1 MPSHDHNK
9 QNVVH
14 VSYQQGASVL
24 TNRYLNRGTAFTME
38 QRKELRILGALPP
51 TVETLEEQVE
61 RAWAQLCRYDKPINR
76 YQHLANIHATNTT
89 LYYAIVLAH
98 VEAVLPIIY
107 TPTVGEACQNFS
119 NYYVRERGLYLN
131 KLLKGHFNE
140 VMKQSLYDNVD
151 IIVITD
157 GSRILGLGDLG
168 SNGIGISIGKC
179 ALYVAGAGL
188 HPARVL
194 PIVMDAGT
202 NTERYLA
209 DKEYLGMRERRL
221 DDEQFYGLMDEFM
234 ESVKTTW
241 PSAVIQFEDF
251 SNNHCFDIL
260 ERYQNKY
267 RCFNDDI
274 QGTGAVIAAGFLNA
288 IKRSGLPPLEQRIV
302 VFGAGSAAVGV
313 AKNIA
318 QLAARLYNVPVDA
331 VLKTFYLVDTKG
343 LVCDNRGDKLAAHKV
358 LLSRKEVSAADAQH
372 LTTLE
377 AVVQF
382 VKPTALLGLGGVGP
396 VFTEEIVKSVAANA
410 ARPIIF
416 PLSNPTS
423 KSECTPEDA
432 YKWTNGAVLVASG
445 SPFPASIVNGK
456 TMKPSQG
463 NNLYVFPGIGLG
475 CAIAQPT
482 YIPDDLLVAAS
493 ACLNALT
500 TPEQMEADQLYPP
513 LDDIHNISAHIAT
526 EVILESQRLGIA
538 TNTDLPR
545 EKAELLK
552 LVKKSQWVPH
562 YPADVHVKLA

>member
-1 MPSHDHNK
+1 MSSPNNTQAKVTALTYMH
-9 QNVVH
+9 
-14 VSYQQGASVL
+14 GANVL

-51 TVETLEEQVE
+51 AVETLEDQVE
-61 RAWAQLCRYDKPINR
+61 RAWAQLCRYEKPINR

-89 LYYAIVLAH
+89 LFYALVLAH
-98 VEAVLPIIY
+98 VEEVLPIIY
-107 TPTVGEACQNFS
+107 TPTVGEACQHFS
-119 NYYVRERGLYLN
+119 NYYVRERGMYLN
-131 KLLKGHFNE
+131 KYLKGHFTE
-140 VMKQSLYDNVD
+140 VMKESLYDEVD

-179 ALYVAGAGL
+179 SLYVAGAGL
-188 HPARVL
+188 NPARVL
-194 PIVMDAGT
+194 PVVMDAGT
-202 NTERYLA
+202 NTERYLT
-209 DKEYLGMRERRL
+209 DKEYLGTRERRL
-221 DDEQFYGLMDEFM
+221 DDEQFYALMDEFM
-234 ESVKTTW
+234 EAVKTTW

-251 SNNHCFDIL
+251 SNNHCFDML

-288 IKRSGLPPLEQRIV
+288 IKRSGLSPLEQRIV

-318 QLAARLYNVPVDA
+318 QLAARLYNVPVEE

-358 LLSRKEVSAADAQH
+358 LLSRKDVSADDAQR
-372 LTTLE
+372 LKSLE
-377 AVVQF
+377 DVVKF

-396 VFTEEIVKSVAANA
+396 VFTEEIVKAVAANT

-423 KSECTPEDA
+423 KSECIPEDA
-432 YKWTNGAVLVASG
+432 YKWTNGAAIIASG
-445 SPFPASIVNGK
+445 SPFPATTLNGK
-456 TMKPSQG
+456 SMKPSQG
-463 NNLYVFPGIGLG
+463 NNLYVFPGVGLG

-482 YIPDDLLVAAS
+482 YIPDDILVAAS
-493 ACLNALT
+493 ARLNALA
-500 TPEQMEADQLYPP
+500 TPEQLEADQLYPP

-526 EVILESQRLGIA
+526 EVILESQRLGID
-538 TNTDLPR
+538 TNKDLPR
-545 EKAELLK
+545 EKAAIFD
-552 LVKKSQWVPH
+552 LVKKLQWVPH
-562 YPADVHVKLA
+562 YPKELHMKLA